1 MKIIGITGGIGSG
14 KTTVCG
20 IFAELGI
27 PVYYADERAKAVMV
41 EDAGLMLAIREAFG
55 DEAYVDGK
63 LNRPFLAQRVFNS
76 EEELSKLNGL
86 VHPVVA
92 RDFAEWAT
100 AHSDRPYIL
109 KEAAIL
115 FESGAYRSVQET
127 VMVTAPEEVRIQR
140 VVKRDGITGAEVRQR
155 MDRQWPE
162 ARKAEMADHI
172 ILNDGNRLLIPQ
184 VLALHRIFVGRE

>member
-20 IFAELGI
+20 IFAELGV
-27 PVYYADERAKAVMV
+27 PVYYADDRAKAVMV
-41 EDAGLMLAIREAFG
+41 EDAELMLAIREAFG
-55 DEAYVDGK
+55 EEAYVDGK

-76 EEELSKLNGL
+76 EEELAKLNKL
-86 VHPVVA
+86 VHPAVA
-92 RDFAEWAT
+92 RDFTEWAT
-100 AHSDRPYIL
+100 AHSDSPYII

-155 MDRQWPE
+155 MDRQWSE
-162 ARKAEMADHI
+162 ERKAEMADHI
-172 ILNDGNRLLIPQ
+172 IVNDGGRLLIPQ